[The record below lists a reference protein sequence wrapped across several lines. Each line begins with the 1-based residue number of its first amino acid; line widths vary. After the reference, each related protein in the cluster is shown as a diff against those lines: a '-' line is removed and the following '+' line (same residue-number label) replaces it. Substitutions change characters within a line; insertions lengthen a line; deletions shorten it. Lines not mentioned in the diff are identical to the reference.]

1 MRATTMW
8 ATTWNSNRRTQRHS
22 MQLAKILIPIYRDRL
37 SDTEEA
43 SLRQT
48 HRILGHYPIEVI
60 LPEAVTPPEAVAS
73 LGLPVRR
80 VSDEWLGTRNGIAGY
95 NRMMLSQS
103 FYDYYSDTMYVLVCH
118 TDAWVFRDELAD
130 WCRKGYDC
138 VAAPWVRRP
147 VYDKPI
153 VKQYMNWLANRR
165 IRQGRFCRQQLY
177 GRVGN
182 GGFSLRRVE
191 AFSAACDRYG
201 ANIKRYLSNSGH
213 QWNEDVFW
221 ATVPQEF
228 TDSLQ
233 PFSRCAVRVVADL
246 PQHSQVCLPVRLPG
260 LDVCRTVRHHNH
272 RQTETK
278 QQGKPSSS
286 RLASPVRYHCPGPP
300 SAGSWPADKGLHGH
314 VVDARRHGNDFYVRT
329 TIIDGVLID
338 LYQRLRHIDT
348 LQVRAIFYGVGR
360 NALCSL

>member
-228 TDSLQ
+228 NYPPQDEALRFAFDTHPAYCYAQTGQHL
-233 PFSRCAVRVVADL
+233 PFGC
-246 PQHSQVCLPVRLPG
+246 HSWSKPRMFAFWGKIIPWEAQLKQEI
-260 LDVCRTVRHHNH
+260 
-272 RQTETK
+272 QT
-278 QQGKPSSS
+278 S
-286 RLASPVRYHCPGPP
+286 
-300 SAGSWPADKGLHGH
+300 
-314 VVDARRHGNDFYVRT
+314 
-329 TIIDGVLID
+329 
-338 LYQRLRHIDT
+338 
-348 LQVRAIFYGVGR
+348 
-360 NALCSL
+360 

>member
-1 MRATTMW
+1 MHATTMW

-73 LGLPVRR
+73 LGFPVRR

-95 NRMMLSQS
+95 NRMMLSRS

-182 GGFSLRRVE
+182 GGFSLRRV
-191 AFSAACDRYG
+191 
-201 ANIKRYLSNSGH
+201 
-213 QWNEDVFW
+213 
-221 ATVPQEF
+221 
-228 TDSLQ
+228 
-233 PFSRCAVRVVADL
+233 RCL
-246 PQHSQVCLPVRLPG
+246 
-260 LDVCRTVRHHNH
+260 
-272 RQTETK
+272 
-278 QQGKPSSS
+278 
-286 RLASPVRYHCPGPP
+286 
-300 SAGSWPADKGLHGH
+300 
-314 VVDARRHGNDFYVRT
+314 
-329 TIIDGVLID
+329 
-338 LYQRLRHIDT
+338 
-348 LQVRAIFYGVGR
+348 
-360 NALCSL
+360 